1 MLLKSA
7 RTVDSLVQSTHKAAQ
22 NLRTDQYKVR
32 CAHDDMLPFAKI
44 LIVFLQ
50 ELQNR
55 FALANA
61 PHA

>member
-1 MLLKSA
+1 
-7 RTVDSLVQSTHKAAQ
+7 VDSLVQSTHKAAQ